1 MKAVSLTF
9 CLEVGIYSEPKQR
22 EEGVVGATRTEE
34 KSFKKSKSKR
44 KLLSG
49 I

>member
-22 EEGVVGATRTEE
+22 EGGVAGAT
-34 KSFKKSKSKR
+34 
-44 KLLSG
+44 
-49 I
+49 